1 VSSLLTDTTRAL
13 GLSGGGDNARM
24 VVGVVATGVL
34 LAVLLMREMAR
45 AELAGERARRVE
57 QLRFATI
64 PLSLVFMAVV
74 VPRIVELLT

>member
-34 LAVLLMREMAR
+34 LAVLLMREMVR

>member
-1 VSSLLTDTTRAL
+1 VIAI
-13 GLSGGGDNARM
+13 GA
-24 VVGVVATGVL
+24 L

-57 QLRFATI
+57 HVRFVTV
-64 PLSLVFMAVV
+64 PLSLVFVAVV

>member
-1 VSSLLTDTTRAL
+1 MSSLLTDTTRAL
-13 GLSGGGDNARM
+13 GLSDGGDNARM
-24 VVGVVATGVL
+24 VVGVVAIGAL

-57 QLRFATI
+57 HVRFVTV
-64 PLSLVFMAVV
+64 PLSLVFVAVV